1 MSAREG
7 GKEQS
12 FFRSIHLLDT
22 TLIIVYNEKTI
33 IGHKKKTINLIL
45 ICVVKTLFTYIRI
58 IGGNYVRKLF
68 IDEDEDEDS
77 IVFFFSLATF
87 SAISTLYAP
96 QNLSHYI

>member
-1 MSAREG
+1 
-7 GKEQS
+7 
-12 FFRSIHLLDT
+12 
-22 TLIIVYNEKTI
+22 
-33 IGHKKKTINLIL
+33 L